1 MRIIM
6 KKLFLALI
14 MCIVSTALFAADGD
28 VVLYDQV
35 YYIIGGDTATVAK
48 QTDYW
53 TPTGDIVIHEE
64 IEDEEGNVYTVT
76 ALASSALYGGSHAN
90 TITSLYVP
98 STIRT
103 WPNSVTG
110 VFAYCDSLRTATF
123 GKELTRVGRAAFLND
138 KLIKEID
145 LSDTKVEN
153 LGQQAFSSC
162 TSMESFALPRTI
174 VSIEQSNFT
183 GDTSITSFT
192 CLAETPP
199 TIGGDTSTPFSAFSA
214 NCTLYIPI
222 GCTEAYLS
230 DTKWT
235 HFKEIVEIEVPVEP
249 FTCTVDPE
257 SGTTH
262 ETLSE
267 ITFSNEYGIY
277 WNEDKENG
285 YEGDPVTYTS
295 PSGEVVEMEN
305 LSAIYDKV
313 DPDKE
318 ISQIVMFEE
327 SPMNEKGEYTV
338 VVPASFF
345 YAYDE
350 YGNKTYNDAMTL
362 TYTITADLGDQEPN
376 YELVFYPEDG
386 STLDILSTIS
396 ISCEDGITRVL
407 MPDEEITIVDSEG
420 NNYGY
425 SVLEVAD
432 DTGFVTEVDITLT
445 TEIVDAGTYYVN
457 VPVGYF
463 DIGSQTN
470 NAFTLT
476 YTITGTLTG
485 ISGISIN
492 DENVEGIYSIGGQ
505 KIGTPQKGVNII
517 RCNDGTTKKV
527 LIK

>member
-1 MRIIM
+1 M

-35 YYIIGGDTATVAK
+35 YYTLGGDTATVAK
-48 QTDYW
+48 QNDYW

-64 IEDEEGNVYTVT
+64 IEDEDGNVYTVT
-76 ALASSALYGGSHAN
+76 TLATSTLYGGSHAN
-90 TITSLYVP
+90 TITSVYIP
-98 STIRT
+98 STIKKWGST
-103 WPNSVTG
+103 AI
-110 VFAYCDSLRTATF
+110 AYCDSLRTVTF
-123 GKELTRVGRAAFLND
+123 GNELTSIGSNAFQHD
-138 KLIKEID
+138 VLITEID
-145 LSDTKVEN
+145 LSNTKVET
-153 LGQQAFSSC
+153 LGRQAFSECS
-162 TSMESFALPRTI
+162 SMESFVLPRTI
-174 VSIEQSNFT
+174 VTIEQSNFT

-199 TIGGDTSTPFSAFSA
+199 TVGGSTSTPFSAFSE

-249 FTCTVDPE
+249 FTCTIDPE

-277 WNEDKENG
+277 WNEDEEND
-285 YEGDPVTYTS
+285 YERDPVTYTS
-295 PSGEVVEMEN
+295 PSGAVVEMEN
-305 LSAIYDKV
+305 LGTIYDDT

-318 ISQIVMFEE
+318 IVQIIMFSENPMTEE
-327 SPMNEKGEYTV
+327 GEYTV
-338 VVPASFF
+338 TVPANFF
-345 YAYDE
+345 FAYDE
-350 YGNKTYNDAMTL
+350 YGYKTYNDAMTL
-362 TYTITADLGDQEPN
+362 TYTITADSGDQEPS
-376 YELVFYPEDG
+376 YELVFNPEDG

-407 MPDEEITIVDSEG
+407 QPDEEITIVDSEG

-432 DTGFVTEVDITLT
+432 DTGFVTEVDIILT

-476 YTITGTLTG
+476 YTLTGTYTG
-485 ISGISIN
+485 IGGVSLNG
-492 DENVEGIYSIGGQ
+492 ENVDGIYTTSGQ
-505 KIGTPQKGVNII
+505 KINATVNGVNII
-517 RCNDGTTKKV
+517 RFNDGNVKKIFV
-527 LIK
+527 K